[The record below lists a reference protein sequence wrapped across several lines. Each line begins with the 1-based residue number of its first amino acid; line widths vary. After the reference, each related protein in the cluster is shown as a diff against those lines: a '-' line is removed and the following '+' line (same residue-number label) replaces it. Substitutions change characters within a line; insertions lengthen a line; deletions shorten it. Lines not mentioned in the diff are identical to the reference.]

1 MASTSSL
8 GGVVASES
16 SLASAIGA
24 SVLASGGGAVDAAV
38 AVGLS
43 LAVVVPHLGGV
54 GGDFFMLYRSPEGRV
69 YFVNGS
75 GFSPAR
81 LSRDEVLGRGLNSI
95 PTEGPLAATVP
106 GLFGGLYEAWRRF
119 GRLEWAGLVARAR
132 RLAAGGFPLPRG
144 TWRSAKARRECLERD
159 PGSREALKDILIGEP
174 GGAVRMPGLAALLEG
189 VEEDPWYFY
198 RGEPAEALEEYLAS
212 IGGVMTGEDLRSY
225 RPLTAEPLEGEYRGW
240 RLYEMPPNT
249 QGATTLHL
257 LYMLEEEGVEGG
269 PSSRERAV
277 QLGRLARV
285 AYAVR
290 DLHLGDPRYMS
301 LGPEKLASREEFRRL
316 ASQVSSG
323 QRAASPGGGD
333 TTFFAIADGEGGIVA
348 GIQSLYY
355 PWGSCVT
362 EPRFQITLNNRALG
376 FTLDE
381 GLPRSLRPRARPLH
395 TLSAVLMEGE
405 GRIVAL
411 GASGGLLRPQQHAL
425 FVTNI
430 IDYGMGVHEAINAS
444 RALWDPW
451 RDAIICEEGFECPEG
466 GVRVE
471 RIGVANAVEVVGAVK
486 HGYTDKRGEG
496 LPAPAP

>member
-1 MASTSSL
+1 MASASSL

-24 SVLASGGGAVDAAV
+24 GVLGSGGGAVDAAV

-81 LSRDEVLGRGLNSI
+81 LSRDEVLGRGLGSI
-95 PTEGPLAATVP
+95 PREGPLAATVP
-106 GLFGGLYEAWRRF
+106 GLVGGLYEAWRRF
-119 GRLEWAGLVARAR
+119 GSLEWASLVAPAR
-132 RLAAGGFPLPRG
+132 RLAARGFPLPRG
-144 TWRSAKARRECLERD
+144 TWRSANARRECLERD

-212 IGGVMTGEDLRSY
+212 IGGVMTREDLRSY

-257 LYMLEEEGVEGG
+257 LYMLEEEGVKGE
-269 PSSRERAV
+269 PFRRDRVLQLERM
-277 QLGRLARV
+277 ARV

-290 DLHLGDPRYMS
+290 DRYIGDPQYMS
-301 LGPEKLASREEFRRL
+301 LTPEELASRDVFKRL
-316 ASQVSSG
+316 AAELSNPNK
-323 QRAASPGGGD
+323 PGGVEKGD
-333 TTFFAIADGEGGIVA
+333 TTFFAIADGEGGVVA

-362 EPRFQITLNNRALG
+362 EPRFQVTLNNRALG
-376 FTLDE
+376 FTLEE

-395 TLSAVLMEGE
+395 TLSAVVMEGE
-405 GRIVAL
+405 GRVVAL

-430 IDYGMGVHEAINAS
+430 IDYSMGVYEAINAP
-444 RALWDPW
+444 RAVWDPG

-471 RIGVANAVEVVGAVK
+471 RIGVANAVEVRGAVK